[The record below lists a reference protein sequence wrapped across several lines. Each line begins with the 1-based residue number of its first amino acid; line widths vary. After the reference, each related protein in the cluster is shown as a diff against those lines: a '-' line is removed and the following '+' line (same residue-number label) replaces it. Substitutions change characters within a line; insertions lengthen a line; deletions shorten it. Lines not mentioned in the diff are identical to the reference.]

1 MARPTLWQET
11 AETIR
16 AYLSGRLSSQDA
28 AAWAVGIIEQETFL
42 SDELLLEQTILTLLE
57 LHNPDTPFA
66 TAKKDLAQLLACLRG
81 TQTLQL
87 EVRYSPQKLEVKKQG
102 SLKSQ
107 LTVSANPLAVVGWR
121 CKPESL

>member
-16 AYLSGRLSSQDA
+16 AYVGGRLNSQDA
-28 AAWAVGIIEQETFL
+28 AAWVVGIIEHETFL

-57 LHNPDTPFA
+57 LHDPDTPFA
-66 TAKKDLAQLLACLRG
+66 TAKKDLEQLLDCLLG

-87 EVRYSPQKLEVKKQG
+87 ELHYSPQQLAVKKRHCSKDCG
-102 SLKSQ
+102 SCSS
-107 LTVSANPLAVVGWR
+107 SARLV
-121 CKPESL
+121 